1 MTTLNDTVVRA
12 RIDHDTKDQA
22 TAILAE
28 IGLTPSDAFR
38 MLLRRTVA
46 EKALPFAPLVPNA
59 DTLAAIAEVRERDLP
74 TYESMRELRA
84 SLDANA

>member
-1 MTTLNDTVVRA
+1 MSATNDVVRA
-12 RIDHDTKDQA
+12 RIDSETKRAA

-46 EKALPFAPLVPNA
+46 ERALPFEPLVPNSVTIAAMQEAELAGRPRFASVA
-59 DTLAAIAEVRERDLP
+59 DLMNDLH
-74 TYESMRELRA
+74 A
-84 SLDANA
+84 SD

>member
-12 RIDHDTKDQA
+12 RIDHETKDQA

-46 EKALPFAPLVPNA
+46 ERALPFAPLVPNA
-59 DTLAAIAEVRERDLP
+59 DTLAAIAETRERNLP
-74 TYESMRELRA
+74 KYGSMKELRA

>member
-1 MTTLNDTVVRA
+1 MTTANDTVVRA
-12 RIDHDTKDQA
+12 RIDHDTKDEA

-59 DTLAAIAEVRERDLP
+59 DTLAAIAEVRQGGRP
-74 TYESMRELRA
+74 TYASMKELRA
-84 SLDANA
+84 ALDANA